1 MSAAHVLGFLNLFLI
16 GLIIMGRCVS
26 LLALVVR
33 GAPAA
38 VRVVGAAGT
47 RSVRFVIANIVVQTA
62 RIIVRDVIALA
73 LVVRGAPAAVLVVG
87 AAGTRSV
94 RFVIAYTVVYS
105 ACKIARIIV
114 RGVIAL
120 QFAPLRSERTEGGEL
135 LDRRTER
142 LCNAGVLRRDLVHA
156 LEHLAPAVVVVL
168 VALGGIDIALHVISE
183 HRVHYSDGDE
193 HAEHEQARE
202 DDRDN
207 GAALPAL
214 VIAHGGHHAEGGPQ

>member
-1 MSAAHVLGFLNLFLI
+1 
-16 GLIIMGRCVS
+16 MGRCVS

-47 RSVRFVIANIVVQTA
+47 KAAVRSCIVIAITVVCKTA
-62 RIIVRDVIALA
+62 RIIVRDVM
-73 LVVRGAPAAVLVVG
+73 
-87 AAGTRSV
+87 
-94 RFVIAYTVVYS
+94 
-105 ACKIARIIV
+105 
-114 RGVIAL
+114 AL

-156 LEHLAPAVVVVL
+156 LEHLAPVVVVP
-168 VALGGIDIALHVISE
+168 VPLGGIDIALHVISE

-193 HAEHEQARE
+193 HAEHEHARE

-207 GAALPAL
+207 GAALPAP
-214 VIAHGGHHAEGGPQ
+214 VITHDVYGVR

>member
-1 MSAAHVLGFLNLFLI
+1 MGRPRRRGKCVSAAHVLGFLNLFLI
-16 GLIIMGRCVS
+16 GLIIMGRCSCHAAAVT
-26 LLALVVR
+26 LLAIVVR
-33 GAPAA
+33 VAPAA
-38 VRVVGAAGT
+38 VRHVGAAVT
-47 RSVRFVIANIVVQTA
+47 KTVRSVIALTVVYNA
-62 RIIVRDVIALA
+62 CKRASIIVRDVM
-73 LVVRGAPAAVLVVG
+73 VV
-87 AAGTRSV
+87 
-94 RFVIAYTVVYS
+94 
-105 ACKIARIIV
+105 
-114 RGVIAL
+114 

-156 LEHLAPAVVVVL
+156 LEHLAPVVVVL
-168 VALGGIDIALHVISE
+168 VGLGGIDIALHVISE

-214 VIAHGGHHAEGGPQ
+214 VIAHGAHHAEGVR

>member
-1 MSAAHVLGFLNLFLI
+1 MSAAHVLDLLNPFLI
-16 GLIIMGRCVS
+16 GLIRRRRRRRRRS
-26 LLALVVR
+26 LALRARVAV
-33 GAPAA
+33 AA

-47 RSVRFVIANIVVQTA
+47 KTVRFVIALTVACKPA
-62 RIIVRDVIALA
+62 RIIAL
-73 LVVRGAPAAVLVVG
+73 
-87 AAGTRSV
+87 
-94 RFVIAYTVVYS
+94 TV

-114 RGVIAL
+114 RVVIAL

-142 LCNAGVLRRDLVHA
+142 LCNARVLRRDLVHA
-156 LEHLAPAVVVVL
+156 LEHLAAVSVVPVVL
-168 VALGGIDIALHVISE
+168 VGIDITLHVISE

>member
-1 MSAAHVLGFLNLFLI
+1 MVSAAHVLDLLNLFLI
-16 GLIIMGRCVS
+16 GLIIMGRCCSCHAAVI
-26 LLALVVR
+26 LLALGVR
-33 GAPAA
+33 VAPAA
-38 VRVVGAAGT
+38 VRLVGAAESRT
-47 RSVRFVIANIVVQTA
+47 VRFVIAITVVFKKA
-62 RIIVRDVIALA
+62 RIIVRD
-73 LVVRGAPAAVLVVG
+73 
-87 AAGTRSV
+87 
-94 RFVIAYTVVYS
+94 
-105 ACKIARIIV
+105 
-114 RGVIAL
+114 VIAL

-156 LEHLAPAVVVVL
+156 LEHLAPVVVVP

-214 VIAHGGHHAEGGPQ
+214 VIAHGGHHAEGGLVMMSRRQAYWS